1 MKEINL
7 KSLHIQNFKGCKDR
21 MIEFGEKTR
30 ISGVNA
36 TGKTTVFDAFTWLL
50 FGKDSLGSASFDIRP
65 LDSDGKMIDNI
76 EISVEAV
83 ITVDGEE
90 YSLKKVQKQIW
101 RTKRG
106 TNTSEFKGNVNE
118 YEINGYPKSEKEFK
132 EFISAIIDEKVFNLV
147 TNPNAFNAL
156 PWKEQREILMK
167 FVGDFTDVEIA
178 QKFDEKFG
186 KLIPELEIAST
197 DSILKKYTK
206 AKNELNKK
214 MVELPAR
221 IDEVSKQLVTVNVA
235 ELEIQKLAK
244 EVALKKIEDELS
256 GGNGKLEEINQK
268 RQCVIELKF
277 DLSRIQNKAN
287 EELESQ
293 RKNARIAVDNCE
305 QKCRDIKKAIS
316 ETEYIKQDAEREA
329 QKYEKEKYHM
339 AENWK
344 EWKAKTFP
352 GFIPLDSFIEP
363 APLKETDLKCPT
375 CGQDLPEEVKLQR
388 IAYHKK
394 NCEKARAD
402 YEARCEAH
410 KSKYE
415 KERSE
420 FALLREKTLK
430 EITEK
435 GQAVADNVRRF
446 KKVADDKQIE
456 LDSMNE
462 KLKSAN
468 EELAKAESVLKQIP
482 AFEDVSGNPEY
493 IEIQKKI
500 EFLETEIT
508 AMSHDTSGRTE
519 LEAKKAVI
527 RDEIAEIEAEIKS
540 ADNSKVE
547 ARIAELE
554 EEKKAVG
561 QRIAEQE
568 QMIDLTENFIRTK
581 MKMISEAINKKFGG
595 KVTFKLFDTQ
605 INNGIRETCECQWN
619 GKSDMSNGESI
630 IAGLYIVKAL
640 SELYG
645 VNAPV
650 FVDNSEAVSDGNFP
664 EMNCQTIYLYVSNEK
679 ELTVTC

>member
-1 MKEINL
+1 MKKIKI

-21 MIEFGEKTR
+21 MIEFGDRTR
-30 ISGVNA
+30 ISGANA
-36 TGKTTVFDAFTWLL
+36 TGKTTAFDAFTWLL

-65 LDSDGKMIDNI
+65 LDENGKMIDNI
-76 EISVEAV
+76 EISVEAA

-106 TNTSEFKGNVNE
+106 TNTTEFKGNVNE

-132 EFISAIIDEKVFNLV
+132 DFISGIIDENVFNLA

-178 QKFDEKFG
+178 QKFDEEFV
-186 KLIPELEIAST
+186 KLIPELKIAST
-197 DSILKKYTK
+197 DAILKKYTK

-235 ELEIQKLAK
+235 ELEIQKSAK
-244 EVALKKIEDELS
+244 GVAIKKIEDELS

-268 RQCVIELKF
+268 RQEVIGLKF
-277 DLSRIQNKAN
+277 ELSEIQNKAN
-287 EELESQ
+287 AELDEER
-293 RKNARIAVDNCE
+293 RKARIEVDNCD

-316 ETEYIKQDAEREA
+316 ETEYIKQDAEREM
-329 QKYEKEKYHM
+329 QKYEKEKSLM
-339 AENWK
+339 AENWR

-352 GFIPLDSFIEP
+352 EFVPLDPFIEP

-375 CGQDLPEEVKLQR
+375 CGQDLPEEVKQQR
-388 IAYHKK
+388 IADHEKR
-394 NCEKARAD
+394 CEKARAD
-402 YEARCEAH
+402 YDARCDAH

-420 FALLREKTLK
+420 FASLRDKTLK

-435 GQAVADNVRRF
+435 GQAAADNVKRF

-468 EELAKAESVLKQIP
+468 EGLVKAESALKQIP
-482 AFEDVSGNPEY
+482 ASADVFGNSEY
-493 IEIQKKI
+493 IAIQKKI
-500 EFLETEIT
+500 ESLEIEIT
-508 AMSHDTSGRTE
+508 AMIQETSGRTE

-547 ARIAELE
+547 ARIVELE
-554 EEKKAVG
+554 EEKKSVG
-561 QRIAEQE
+561 HRIAEQE
-568 QMIDLTENFIRTK
+568 QMIDLTENFIRAK
-581 MKMISEAINKKFGG
+581 MNMISEAINEKFGG

-630 IAGLYIVKAL
+630 VAGLYIIKAL
-640 SELYG
+640 SELYD

-650 FVDNSEAVSDGNFP
+650 FVDNSEAISDGNFP